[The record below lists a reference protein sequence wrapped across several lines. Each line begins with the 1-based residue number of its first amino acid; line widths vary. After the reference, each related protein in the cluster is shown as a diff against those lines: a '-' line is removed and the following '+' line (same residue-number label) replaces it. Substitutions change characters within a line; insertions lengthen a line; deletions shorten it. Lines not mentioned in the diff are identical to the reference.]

1 MKCIVGNFRAGGF
14 GGWWPRGTH
23 SCTLRLKRVQGDLGG
38 LTPKMESDHWGE
50 AGQRWL
56 EPEFSLPWHLMTII
70 SRGPLIICVSKRHYS
85 NLSVS
90 GAFTVMGLKLN
101 HVGAGSNRSLWWI
114 WQNWVMKEEE
124 FLIPELNGKPSSEPV
139 GGEKPHWK
147 LVKLVG
153 ICPDWSMGVWAL
165 WSGPRGT
172 GGIVSLIQVVLGLHS
187 TSLPGIQMWGHFGT
201 FCFPEAQTQVKFHTV
216 TFSLHQPSIVSQIIV
231 IDIDC
236 SIGFFLIY
244 CSVLRRKNVA
254 LHFGQMYIC
263 ISTCLLANSGP
274 GENASPCLCVLAWKV
289 FLSHSINHSPLRY
302 RTAGGTLLGL
312 PDKHLARKPPFHHW
326 VSQWPCLETPPP
338 LRQQHWEP
346 AETWIH
352 QINYADQNNME
363 RLWLN
368 CQWDHSLQQAKATTS
383 NVNRVSGCRN
393 RDWHRTQGLLIS

>member
-1 MKCIVGNFRAGGF
+1 MKCIVGNFRAGVF

-50 AGQRWL
+50 AGQHWL

-187 TSLPGIQMWGHFGT
+187 TSLPRIQMWGHFGT

-231 IDIDC
+231 IDWLFHWFFSHLLQC
-236 SIGFFLIY
+236 SKEKER
-244 CSVLRRKNVA
+244 S
-254 LHFGQMYIC
+254 
-263 ISTCLLANSGP
+263 
-274 GENASPCLCVLAWKV
+274 
-289 FLSHSINHSPLRY
+289 SPLRANVY
-302 RTAGGTLLGL
+302 LHFNLS
-312 PDKHLARKPPFHHW
+312 
-326 VSQWPCLETPPP
+326 VSQLWSRGKCFTLPVCPGLE
-338 LRQQHWEP
+338 
-346 AETWIH
+346 
-352 QINYADQNNME
+352 
-363 RLWLN
+363 
-368 CQWDHSLQQAKATTS
+368 SLLVPQYKSQSLK
-383 NVNRVSGCRN
+383 
-393 RDWHRTQGLLIS
+393 I